1 MCLLVMQE
9 QNTTIEDENLRNAYD
24 SNPDGVGYS
33 FINSENRIMTKK
45 YRDYKK
51 FLLAYQGDIK
61 EFGSSSPFLLHF
73 RMPTHGQSE
82 GTFNVHPFKVSKD
95 TVFAHNGIISD
106 VDDDKKLSD
115 TQVFNRDILKKLKD
129 EFLVD
134 VILVKLIE
142 GFIGTSKLAF
152 LNRDGSFKILNEEL
166 GDWDKGIWYSNNS
179 YKSRTERYT
188 RYTTAENKWWKS
200 YTAYGVEA
208 DEDGYEDVFTNVTT
222 KQATIPHKNAM
233 KPSLECSYCSDM
245 VCSLTH
251 YDVSELYA
259 EKEPSFMWMCDDCV
273 ELEEGYQKVEK
284 EYYSEKRLKDINSKE
299 VAIVEIIGRT

>member
-9 QNTTIEDENLRNAYD
+9 QNTTIEDENLKNAYD

-33 FINSENRIMTKK
+33 FINSNNKIMTKK
-45 YRDYKK
+45 YRSYEK

-61 EFGSSSPFLLHF
+61 KFGTSSPFLLHF
-73 RMPTHGQSE
+73 RLATHGQSE

-129 EFLVD
+129 EFLID

-166 GDWDKGIWYSNNS
+166 GKWDKGIWYSNNS
-179 YKSRTERYT
+179 YKSRAVC
-188 RYTTAENKWWKS
+188 YTTAENKWWKS
-200 YTAYGVEA
+200 YNSYGGYGDEA
-208 DEDGYEDVFTNVTT
+208 EYVDIFNNVTT
-222 KQATIPHKNAM
+222 KQDAEPYKNAVNN
-233 KPSLECSYCSDM
+233 SLECAYCSDM

-251 YDVSELYA
+251 YDVSDLYV
-259 EKEPSFMWMCDDCV
+259 EKEPSFMWMCDECV
-273 ELEEGYQKVEK
+273 KIEEGYRKVEK
-284 EYYSEKRLKDINSKE
+284 EYHDKKDS
-299 VAIVEIIGRT
+299 VAIMEVGRA

>member
-9 QNTTIEDENLRNAYD
+9 QNTTIEDENLKNAYD

-33 FINSENRIMTKK
+33 FINSNNKIMTKK
-45 YRDYKK
+45 YRNYEK

-61 EFGSSSPFLLHF
+61 EFGNSSPFLLHF
-73 RMPTHGQSE
+73 RLATHGQSE

-95 TVFAHNGIISD
+95 IVFAHNGIISD

-115 TQVFNRDILKKLKD
+115 TQVFNRDILKELKD
-129 EFLVD
+129 EFLLD

-166 GDWDKGIWYSNNS
+166 GKWDNGIWYSNSS
-179 YKSRTERYT
+179 YKSREVC
-188 RYTTAENKWWKS
+188 YTTAENKWWKS
-200 YTAYGVEA
+200 YNSYGGYGDEA
-208 DEDGYEDVFTNVTT
+208 EYVDVFNNVTT
-222 KQATIPHKNAM
+222 KQDAEPYKTAVNN
-233 KPSLECSYCSDM
+233 SLECAYCSDM

-259 EKEPSFMWMCDDCV
+259 EKEPSFMWMCEECV
-273 ELEEGYQKVEK
+273 KIEEGYRKVEY
-284 EYYSEKRLKDINSKE
+284 EYHNKKDSKG
-299 VAIVEIIGRT
+299 VAIVEVGRA

>member
-9 QNTTIEDENLRNAYD
+9 QNTTIEDENLKNAYD

-33 FINSENRIMTKK
+33 FINSNNKIMTKK
-45 YRDYKK
+45 YRSYEK
-51 FLLAYQGDIK
+51 FLPAYQGDIK
-61 EFGSSSPFLLHF
+61 EFGNSSPFLLHF
-73 RMPTHGQSE
+73 RLATHGQSE

-166 GDWDKGIWYSNNS
+166 GKWDNGIWYSNSS
-179 YKSRTERYT
+179 YKSRAVC
-188 RYTTAENKWWKS
+188 YTTSENKWWKS
-200 YTAYGVEA
+200 YNSYGSYA
-208 DEDGYEDVFTNVTT
+208 DELEYVDVFNNVTT
-222 KQATIPHKNAM
+222 KQATIPHKSAVNN
-233 KPSLECSYCSDM
+233 SLECAYCSDM

-251 YDVSELYA
+251 YDVSDLYA
-259 EKEPSFMWMCDDCV
+259 EREPAFMWMCDECV
-273 ELEEGYQKVEK
+273 KIEEGYRKVEK
-284 EYYSEKRLKDINSKE
+284 EYHNKKDSKGVAVME
-299 VAIVEIIGRT
+299 VGRA